1 LVYRRAC
8 DPSIF
13 GRVTRRSEGVLP
25 GGATPRI
32 PESSEAELVKG
43 ARQGDPRA
51 FEALVRVHAERLYA
65 VLLRFTADAE
75 EAEEAFQDALM
86 RAWRSI
92 GKFEERSSFFTWLYR
107 IGINEAKR
115 RAERRSRRGQMV
127 STEDESLDE
136 IRDLRPA
143 PDTRAAQQELRGAL
157 EVAITELP
165 LEYQIPL
172 VLRDIEG
179 LSTSDA
185 AAVME
190 LSEPAFKSRLHR
202 ARMRVRNDLEPLL
215 DE

>member
-1 LVYRRAC
+1 V
-8 DPSIF
+8 S
-13 GRVTRRSEGVLP
+13 P

-32 PESSEAELVKG
+32 HESSEAELVQG
-43 ARQGDPRA
+43 ARRGDPRA

-92 GKFEERSSFFTWLYR
+92 RKFEERSSFFTWLYR

-115 RAERRSRRGQMV
+115 RAERRSRHGPVV
-127 STEDESLDE
+127 STDEETLNQLHDA
-136 IRDLRPA
+136 RPA
-143 PDTRAAQQELRGAL
+143 PDDRAAQLELRDAL
-157 EVAITELP
+157 EAAIGELP
-165 LEYQIPL
+165 LDYRMPL

-185 AAVME
+185 AAIME
-190 LSEPAFKSRLHR
+190 LSEAAFKSRLHR
-202 ARMRVRNDLEPLL
+202 ARMTVRNDLEPLL